1 MFSPGSIIQ
10 RARRIVRYTRSDRRH
25 NARARAASRGEK
37 RVVILRDTL
46 GTATFNDHF
55 LHWLESNRPELA
67 RRIELRRLPGFAP
80 SAYESALLIP
90 WLQDPI
96 AETAPSLFRW
106 AKRVQDRFDAA
117 SLPVINRVD
126 RVSISVKTVATR
138 VLREAGVRAPL
149 IVEIGDREKFLEHLG
164 GLKYPF
170 IIREN
175 LYHSRAMHLV
185 HNADEFRAV
194 RWDRMLT
201 PVAAEYI
208 DARSK
213 DGLYRKY
220 RYVAVGEQGFQRH
233 LILTTD
239 WLSRSGTR
247 VHTPESL
254 REEIAYLE
262 GPDPNHERLQR
273 AREALGLD
281 MVAFDYAYMPDGE
294 LIVFEPNPLPNLWD
308 EHASEPNVAHEAK
321 YVERLYQ
328 GMADEFLRRAEKP
341 ASVRHILVVP
351 PRLPPTRD
359 PNALPTHSSRPAVVS

>member
-1 MFSPGSIIQ
+1 MSSPGSIIQ
-10 RARRIVRYTRSDRRH
+10 RVRRIAHHTLDDRRH
-25 NARARAASRGEK
+25 NARTRAAGKGEK

-80 SAYESALLIP
+80 SAHESALLIP

-96 AETAPSLFRW
+96 AETAPTLFRW
-106 AKRVQDRFDAA
+106 AKRVQDAFDAA
-117 SLPVINRVD
+117 KLPVINRVEH
-126 RVSISVKTVATR
+126 VSVSVKTVATR
-138 VLREAGVRAPL
+138 VLREAGVRAPI
-149 IVEIGDREKFLEHLG
+149 IVEIGDRENFLEHVG

-194 RWDRMLT
+194 PWDRMLT

-208 DARSK
+208 DVRSK

-247 VHTPESL
+247 VHTPAAL
-254 REEIAYLE
+254 QEEITYLE
-262 GPDPNHERLQR
+262 GPDPNHDRLQR
-273 AREALGLD
+273 ARVALGLD

-308 EHASEPNVAHEAK
+308 EHANEPNVAHEVK
-321 YVERLYQ
+321 YVERLYH
-328 GMADEFLRRAEKP
+328 GMADEFLRRAKKP
-341 ASVRHILVVP
+341 ASARPLLGAP
-351 PRLPPTRD
+351 PRLPASRD
-359 PNALPTHSSRPAVVS
+359 PNAAPMITSRVA